1 MTTTNRVVGL
11 EPTGPAGL
19 TMKDLATLPS
29 PSELPPMAGFPDP
42 LRMLDGSAVQ
52 DKQDWVSRRRP
63 ELLRLFQEYEY
74 GVMPPPPAD
83 MQWLVVYK
91 NDAALGGK
99 ATIREFLVRC
109 SRPTLEFRLL
119 LVTPNFFNDVLPCLL
134 GLNFAGNHAVIDDPG
149 IALTTAWILEGY
161 SEERGQATW
170 QDRGRESDAW
180 DLVQCVERGY
190 CVATVFYGEIVPDRV
205 DLAEARLTAVI
216 GELDPSRAGT
226 VRAGNDVGG
235 LALRAWALSRAF
247 DVLAQEPRIS
257 SSRIGVFGHSRN
269 GMAAMIAGVFDER
282 MALIIPHHAGNGATA
297 PCRLPAQSTVPGPDG
312 KPPVETVEFA
322 SRTFPHWWCPNF
334 QYFGEHVD
342 QLPFDQHSFISLC
355 VPRPILVPTAT
366 EDLWANP
373 SGQFEMIKAADPV
386 YKLVTGEGLYQ
397 QVTPTVGQVLKSR
410 LGYFIREGKHR
421 VTKEDW
427 TAWLDYA
434 DVWL

>member
-11 EPTGPAGL
+11 GPTGPAGL

-29 PSELPPMAGFPDP
+29 PSELPHMAGLPDP

-149 IALTTAWILEGY
+149 IAVTTAWILDGY

-226 VRAGNDVGG
+226 VRVGNDVGG

-269 GMAAMIAGVFDER
+269 GMAAMIAGVFDDR

-355 VPRPILVPTAT
+355 APRPILVPTAT

-386 YKLVTGEGLYQ
+386 YKLVAGEGLDQ

-427 TAWLDYA
+427 AAWLDYA